1 MKNLIELVDGYY
13 WPINSLSTL
22 QANKKT
28 LNMDTVL
35 LPLCIKKN
43 VMVQAGGNCGLT
55 VKPFASAFK
64 HVYTFEP
71 DPVNFLCLTLNIDSP
86 NVYKFQCC
94 LGDEHKTIKL
104 DNYSATDS
112 GAYFVGGDGI
122 VPTLLIDDLNLTECD
137 LIMLD
142 VEGYEL
148 HALNG
153 AIETIKKYG
162 PVICIEHAACWL
174 ERYNTS
180 ITEIENLLIDKLGYI
195 YATSFST
202 GYSTDKIYVKTTDK

>member
-13 WPINSLSTL
+13 WPKSSLNTL
-22 QANKKT
+22 QASKET

-55 VKPFASAFK
+55 IKPFASVFK

-71 DPVNFLCLTLNIDSP
+71 DPVNFLCLTLNVDSP

-104 DNYSATDS
+104 DNYFATDS
-112 GAYFVGGDGI
+112 GAYFVNGDGI
-122 VPTLLIDDLNLTECD
+122 IPTLLIDDLNLTECD

-153 AIETIKKYG
+153 AIETIKKYE

-180 ITEIENLLIDKLGYI
+180 IIEIENLLIDKLFFI
-195 YATSFST
+195 HLQIFF
-202 GYSTDKIYVKTTDK
+202 

>member
-1 MKNLIELVDGYY
+1 MDLFDEYFSDGKVQPY
-13 WPINSLSTL
+13 WDYFPT
-22 QANKKT
+22 KKVIKI
-28 LNMDTVL
+28 VL
-35 LPLCIKKN
+35 DKDIC
-43 VMVQAGGNCGLT
+43 T
-55 VKPFASAFK
+55 YF
-64 HVYTFEP
+64 
-71 DPVNFLCLTLNIDSP
+71 
-86 NVYKFQCC
+86 
-94 LGDEHKTIKL
+94 
-104 DNYSATDS
+104 NYC
-112 GAYFVGGDGI
+112 
-122 VPTLLIDDLNLTECD
+122 IDDLNLTECD

-180 ITEIENLLIDKLGYI
+180 INEIENLLIDKLGYI

-202 GYSTDKIYVKTTDK
+202 AYSTDRIYVKTADK